1 MKRKES
7 FIVRMVADRY
17 VFMPYG
23 ETAGKFSGLIIA
35 TETAA
40 FIWEHIDAVQSAEEM
55 ADLVCAEFEVTRE
68 EALSDVQ
75 ELFDNFQKAG
85 WIE

>member
-7 FIVRMVADRY
+7 FIVRTVADRF

-40 FIWEHIDAVQSAEEM
+40 FIWEHIEEVKNAEEM

-68 EALSDVQ
+68 EALADIK
-75 ELFDNFQKAG
+75 ELLDNFQKAG